1 VKFAPLTLFPFK
13 ICELVMN
20 RIISVKYSHDIY
32 DISPSISI
40 NKPLNWL
47 DVQSEAIRLSKNRMA
62 LFNWRLIFSQKTIFL
77 WSHPSIDLLA
87 LSILKKEIIFLC
99 WGLPRESSNIAFN
112 FLRYKKLKA
121 ILLNAKLVL
130 VNDYLTLQELIN
142 FGVDK
147 TRVILFPYVVDSQF
161 FQFSNYSQR
170 KEFLLVPGDNERDE
184 GLVQELSLAL
194 PYKIVRITREQNN
207 LQAYNLSKHKVEL
220 KYNISFLELRELYQR
235 AAAIIIPLRTKNHAS
250 GQTSVLEA
258 IACGAPVLISKGRAS
273 SIVNHFDSIFEVD
286 DNQIS
291 TWNYAITSII
301 EKCRS
306 KPQILEASAKLLTD
320 KHNPRCVAEKLAN
333 LLVSL

>member
-1 VKFAPLTLFPFK
+1 MK
-13 ICELVMN
+13 

-40 NKPLNWL
+40 NKPLNWF
-47 DVQSEAIRLSKNRMA
+47 DIQREAVRLSENQIA
-62 LFNWRLIFSQKTIFL
+62 LFNWRLIFSQNPIFL
-77 WSHPSIDLLA
+77 WSHPSIDLLV
-87 LSILKKEIIFLC
+87 LSCLKKEIIFLC
-99 WGLPRESSNIAFN
+99 WGLPRESSNVIFN
-112 FLRYKKLKA
+112 FLRYQKLKT
-121 ILLNAKLVL
+121 ILFNAKLVL
-130 VNDYLTLQELIN
+130 VNDHLTLQEVKDL
-142 FGVDK
+142 GVAK
-147 TRVILFPYVVDSQF
+147 TKVILFPYVVDTQF

-170 KEFLLVPGDNERDE
+170 EDFLLVPGDNERDE
-184 GLVQELSLAL
+184 TLVQELSLAL
-194 PYKIVRITREQNN
+194 PYKIVRITREKNN
-207 LQAYNLSKHKVEL
+207 LQAYDLSKYKVEL

-235 AAAIIIPLRTKNHAS
+235 AAIVVIPLKTKNHAS

-301 EKCRS
+301 EKCKH
-306 KPQILEASAKLLTD
+306 KPQILEASAKLVTD
-320 KHNPRCVAEKLAN
+320 KHSPRFVTEKLAN